1 MNWRLATPLYRR
13 IRDDHGQDLI
23 EYALLVSLIVIV
35 AIAAVKNLGDTV
47 STVLWDVIANFNV

>member
-1 MNWRLATPLYRR
+1 MNWRLATLFHRR

-35 AIAAVKNLGDTV
+35 AIAGVKNLGDTI
-47 STVLWDVIANFNV
+47 STVLWDVIGNFHV

>member
-1 MNWRLATPLYRR
+1 MNWRSAAQLHRR

-35 AIAAVKNLGDTV
+35 AIAGVKNLGDTV
-47 STVLWDVIANFNV
+47 SPVLWDVIANFHV